1 MNGFLWTILLA
12 VVWAAITGNF
22 EPGNLVLGFALGFL
36 VLLFARR
43 VVGTA
48 DYARRLMQAL
58 ALIAYFLW
66 ELVLSNLRVAADV
79 LRPTLRLRPGVVG
92 IPLDA
97 RTDVE
102 IVLLAN
108 LITVTPGSL
117 SLDVSADRQT
127 LYLHVMRFDDPE
139 TVRRKVKEGFERR
152 ILAVTR

>member
-1 MNGFLWTILLA
+1 MNGFLWNTLLA

-22 EPGNLVLGFALGFL
+22 APGNMVLGFALGFL
-36 VLLFARR
+36 VLFVARR
-43 VVGTA
+43 VSGSA

-58 ALIAYFLW
+58 GLAAYFLW
-66 ELVLSNLRVAADV
+66 ELILSNLRVAADV
-79 LRPTLRLRPGVVG
+79 LRPTRRLRPGVIA

-97 RTDVE
+97 RTDAE

-127 LYLHVMRFDDPE
+127 LYLHVMHFADPE
-139 TVRRKVKEGFERR
+139 AVRRKVKEGFERR

>member
-1 MNGFLWTILLA
+1 MIGFLWNILLA

-22 EPGNLVLGFALGFL
+22 DPGNLVLGFVLGFL
-36 VLLFARR
+36 VLFLARR
-43 VVGTA
+43 VIGTA
-48 DYARRLMQAL
+48 NYAPRLLQAVGL
-58 ALIAYFLW
+58 AGFFLG
-66 ELVLSNLRVAADV
+66 ELVLANLRVASDV
-79 LRPTLRLRPGVVG
+79 LRPHPRMRPGVIA

-97 RTDVE
+97 YTDAE

-127 LYLHVMRFDDPE
+127 LYLHVMNVDDPE
-139 TVRRKVKEGFERR
+139 EVRRNVKEGFERR

>member
-1 MNGFLWTILLA
+1 MNGFLWNILLA

-22 EPGNLVLGFALGFL
+22 APANQVLGFVLGFVVLFFTRRMIGSSDYGRRLLQALRL
-36 VLLFARR
+36 VL
-43 VVGTA
+43 
-48 DYARRLMQAL
+48 
-58 ALIAYFLW
+58 YFLW
-66 ELVLSNLRVAADV
+66 ELFLSNLRVASDV
-79 LRPTLRLRPGVVG
+79 LRPKLRLRPGVIA

-97 RTDVE
+97 HTDAE

-127 LYLHVMRFDDPE
+127 LYLHVMHFDDPE
-139 TVRRKVKEGFERR
+139 AVRRKVKDGFERR

>member
-1 MNGFLWTILLA
+1 MNGFLWNILLA

-22 EPGNLVLGFALGFL
+22 APGNLVLGFALGFL
-36 VLLFARR
+36 VLFFARR
-43 VVGTA
+43 VIGSA
-48 DYARRLMQAL
+48 DYARRLIQAIGL
-58 ALIAYFLW
+58 AAYFLW
-66 ELVLSNLRVAADV
+66 ELILSNLRVAADV
-79 LRPTLRLRPGVVG
+79 LRPKLRLRPGVIA

-127 LYLHVMRFDDPE
+127 LYLHVMHFDDPE
-139 TVRRKVKEGFERR
+139 AVQRKVKEGFERR

>member
-1 MNGFLWTILLA
+1 MNGFLWNILLA

-22 EPGNLVLGFALGFL
+22 APGNLVLGFALGFV
-36 VLLFARR
+36 VLFFARR
-43 VVGTA
+43 VTGST
-48 DYARRLMQAL
+48 DYARRLVQAL
-58 ALIAYFLW
+58 GLVAYFLW
-66 ELVLSNLRVAADV
+66 ELLLSNLRVAADV
-79 LRPTLRLRPGVVG
+79 LRPELRLRPGVIA

-97 RTDVE
+97 RTDAE

-127 LYLHVMRFDDPE
+127 LYLHVMHFDDAE
-139 TVRRKVKEGFERR
+139 AVRRKVKDGFERR